1 MHARVVLGVGKGVL
15 FREVSSVKECPHRE
29 RGSTVNT
36 VVHTVRTTY
45 ILIVQMVSVRV
56 RWEEVERR
64 LKHQTDQ
71 YEDSS
76 SKFISFLTRFTGFCN
91 WLSEI
96 HDQLLELCESVPH
109 MASPETIAL
118 HTAKLEV
125 LEHCFWICVFVCVCL
140 CI

>member
-1 MHARVVLGVGKGVL
+1 
-15 FREVSSVKECPHRE
+15 
-29 RGSTVNT
+29 
-36 VVHTVRTTY
+36 
-45 ILIVQMVSVRV
+45 MVSVRV

-76 SKFISFLTRFTGFCN
+76 SKFNSFLTRFTGFCN

-125 LEHCFWICVFVCVCL
+125 LWNTVFGFVCLFVCLFVFVCAYECVCVHLFVYFYL
-140 CI
+140 CVLMSVCMCALCECV

>member
-1 MHARVVLGVGKGVL
+1 M
-15 FREVSSVKECPHRE
+15 
-29 RGSTVNT
+29 
-36 VVHTVRTTY
+36 Y

-125 LEHCFWICVFVCVCL
+125 LEHCFWICLFVCVCL
-140 CI
+140 CLFVHMSVCVHLFVYFYLCVHMSVCMCAFICVCVCDLG